1 MSLPSSNKNRSRR
14 QRKKMHIGEFQ
25 ELGFEY
31 EVELKDKLSADEQE
45 ALMDKFLTNAILP
58 RGLMIGGWLS
68 EGFVTAFPRGSATED
83 DRTAVEQWLKAQFKD
98 ANVRVS
104 ELKDAW
110 YVQD

>member
-1 MSLPSSNKNRSRR
+1 MSLPPNKERSRR

-31 EVELKDKLSADEQE
+31 EVEFKNKLPADEQE
-45 ALMDKFLTNAILP
+45 ALMDKFLTEVVVP
-58 RGLMIGGWLS
+58 RRLMLGGWLS
-68 EGFVTAFPRGSATED
+68 EGFVTAYPRGSAKDE

-98 ANVRVS
+98 ASVRVS
-104 ELKDAW
+104 ELKDAG